1 MRVPSLQARGTPVVP
16 QRGTP
21 ASATE
26 TTLRIGLIA
35 PGGLDRTG
43 RRDVIP
49 ALLSLTERLS
59 RNHRVTVVVVR
70 QEPEP
75 SRFSLLGADVVNLGY
90 MTAAR
95 PGRVSLRC
103 LFRMLVALGR
113 DGWSFD
119 VLHAFWIAECG
130 VLAALAG
137 QLWRVPVVVSVGG
150 GELVWVPQVAYGG
163 RGDWQCRA
171 QSAIA
176 LWCAAAVTA
185 GSHYARRPLAGH
197 RSVTRIV
204 PLGVDTAR
212 FHGPLERPDGPPW
225 RLLHVASLN
234 RVKNQGML
242 LRAVQLV
249 QDQLLG
255 VRLDI
260 VGEDFLDSAL
270 QEMAAEL
277 GLSEVVHFHGPLDH
291 EAIVPL
297 YRQAHL
303 YLQASWHESQGV
315 AVCEAAACGVP
326 TVGTAV
332 GLVADLAPAAA
343 YIVPADDAAA
353 MATAILTL
361 LGDRPQRER
370 LGRAAQAWAR
380 AHDAD
385 WTAATFA
392 ALYRQLAARR
402 TATATVRSG
411 RAGAA

>member
-1 MRVPSLQARGTPVVP
+1 
-16 QRGTP
+16 
-21 ASATE
+21 
-26 TTLRIGLIA
+26 
-35 PGGLDRTG
+35 
-43 RRDVIP
+43 
-49 ALLSLTERLS
+49 
-59 RNHRVTVVVVR
+59 
-70 QEPEP
+70 
-75 SRFSLLGADVVNLGY
+75 
-90 MTAAR
+90 
-95 PGRVSLRC
+95 
-103 LFRMLVALGR
+103 
-113 DGWSFD
+113 
-119 VLHAFWIAECG
+119 
-130 VLAALAG
+130 
-137 QLWRVPVVVSVGG
+137 
-150 GELVWVPQVAYGG
+150 
-163 RGDWQCRA
+163 
-171 QSAIA
+171 
-176 LWCAAAVTA
+176 
-185 GSHYARRPLAGH
+185 
-197 RSVTRIV
+197 
-204 PLGVDTAR
+204 
-212 FHGPLERPDGPPW
+212 
-225 RLLHVASLN
+225 
-234 RVKNQGML
+234 ML